1 MLIETVPRE
10 VGPRSPAAAGADG
23 ARSHASAKAY
33 RARLLNVIAV
43 SPIGRTATDAECFL
57 RS

>member
-43 SPIGRTATDAECFL
+43 SPIGRTATDA
-57 RS
+57 